1 MSSSKI
7 KKIHFVL
14 NPKAGNGS
22 PLKIF
27 HQIEEEL
34 KSNNVQYTVFKS
46 QGKRDIF
53 HHVMSGDM
61 PVCDVLCSMGG
72 DGTIHETA
80 DALMQSGKANDFPM
94 AVIPSGTGNAFA
106 QTLGELQ
113 PKKAI
118 RKILQGE
125 AIKIDAM
132 EIKQG
137 AEVSY
142 AVNIIG
148 WGMASKVNQISDQ
161 LRALGGIRYNIA
173 SLIGIATMKK
183 KRLALRMNQEVIDE
197 DALLFL
203 ALNTV
208 YTGKGM
214 KMAPD
219 ADFSDDFRRDKYQEF
234 SAPILIHCSFEKAS
248 NIGNISQYGGFCLC
262 NSGLLPEYT
271 TKHNRLTVIYQ
282 GAGRNRIGI
291 DCRNIPPPG
300 ATESCRISNCMLI
313 RPSGVICGV
322 TCSDNTAS
330 SNSVVEPPAVPPA

>member
-46 QGKRDIF
+46 QGRRDIF

-219 ADFSDDFRRDKYQEF
+219 ADFSDGLIDIIMFKSANKLQVINIFLKLF
-234 SAPILIHCSFEKAS
+234 SGKHIFDPRVTYKQVESFSLLSEGDELNIDGENQGSTPIDVRVIKKCITLIK
-248 NIGNISQYGGFCLC
+248 
-262 NSGLLPEYT
+262 
-271 TKHNRLTVIYQ
+271 
-282 GAGRNRIGI
+282 
-291 DCRNIPPPG
+291 
-300 ATESCRISNCMLI
+300 
-313 RPSGVICGV
+313 
-322 TCSDNTAS
+322 
-330 SNSVVEPPAVPPA
+330 

>member
-27 HQIEEEL
+27 QQIEEEL

-46 QGKRDIF
+46 QGRRDIF

-219 ADFSDDFRRDKYQEF
+219 ADFSDGLIDIIMFKSANKLQVINIFLKLF
-234 SAPILIHCSFEKAS
+234 SGKHIFDPRVTYKQVESFSLLSEGDELNIDGENQGSTPIDVRVIKKCITLIK
-248 NIGNISQYGGFCLC
+248 
-262 NSGLLPEYT
+262 
-271 TKHNRLTVIYQ
+271 
-282 GAGRNRIGI
+282 
-291 DCRNIPPPG
+291 
-300 ATESCRISNCMLI
+300 
-313 RPSGVICGV
+313 
-322 TCSDNTAS
+322 
-330 SNSVVEPPAVPPA
+330 

>member
-1 MSSSKI
+1 
-7 KKIHFVL
+7 
-14 NPKAGNGS
+14 
-22 PLKIF
+22 
-27 HQIEEEL
+27 
-34 KSNNVQYTVFKS
+34 
-46 QGKRDIF
+46 
-53 HHVMSGDM
+53 
-61 PVCDVLCSMGG
+61 MGG

-219 ADFSDDFRRDKYQEF
+219 ADFSDGLIDIIMFKSANKLQVINIFLKLF
-234 SAPILIHCSFEKAS
+234 SGKHIFDPRVTYKQVESFSLLSEGDELNIDGENQGSTPIDVRVIKKCITLIK
-248 NIGNISQYGGFCLC
+248 
-262 NSGLLPEYT
+262 
-271 TKHNRLTVIYQ
+271 
-282 GAGRNRIGI
+282 
-291 DCRNIPPPG
+291 
-300 ATESCRISNCMLI
+300 
-313 RPSGVICGV
+313 
-322 TCSDNTAS
+322 
-330 SNSVVEPPAVPPA
+330 

>member
-22 PLKIF
+22 SLKIF

-219 ADFSDDFRRDKYQEF
+219 ADFSDGLIDIIMFKSANKLQVINIFLKLF
-234 SAPILIHCSFEKAS
+234 SGKHIFDPRVTYKQVESFSLLSEGDELNIDGENQGSTPIDVRVIKKCITLIK
-248 NIGNISQYGGFCLC
+248 
-262 NSGLLPEYT
+262 
-271 TKHNRLTVIYQ
+271 
-282 GAGRNRIGI
+282 
-291 DCRNIPPPG
+291 
-300 ATESCRISNCMLI
+300 
-313 RPSGVICGV
+313 
-322 TCSDNTAS
+322 
-330 SNSVVEPPAVPPA
+330 